1 MKSKSKV
8 ALVRCNSYEIH
19 HVTQAVTRAVDLLG
33 GIGLFINP
41 GQKVLIKPN
50 MLSPHSPEKAV
61 TTHPVFVQAVA
72 ELVKSSGGIPSV
84 GDSPG
89 FYKFSRVAEISGIG
103 EAVRKSGARLAPF
116 DKEQEISTAEGCLM
130 KSLVVASEVTNAD
143 AIISLPKF
151 KTHGLTCITAAIKNL
166 FGCMPGLK
174 KAEMHFRFSDD
185 NRFSHMLADIALS
198 LPARL
203 HILDAVVGMD
213 GNGPGAGDPF
223 RIGLIIAG
231 ADPVAV
237 DSTACRIVGIDP
249 LTLPMIRIASERG
262 VGNATE
268 ERIEILGEDLQ
279 KVRVSG
285 FRYNPPAGAGR
296 LLPIPEFLSRG
307 FKNWIVR
314 KPRFL
319 QAICTKCGAC
329 VQICPARPKAL
340 RMEKGRVIINDRNCI
355 RCYCCSEICPSK
367 AIVLKRGPGAG
378 ILSKLLKL

>member
-1 MKSKSKV
+1 MTTKSKV

-33 GIGLFINP
+33 GINLFIMP

-50 MLSPHSPEKAV
+50 MLSPHPPEKAV
-61 TTHPVFVQAVA
+61 TTHPALVQAVA

-89 FYKFSRVAEISGIG
+89 FYKFSRVAEVSGIG
-103 EAVRKSGARLAPF
+103 EAVRKAGARLVPF
-116 DKEQEISTAEGCLM
+116 DREQEIPTAAGCLM

-143 AIISLPKF
+143 VIISLPKF
-151 KTHGLTCITAAIKNL
+151 KTHALTCITAAIKNL

-198 LPARL
+198 IPARL
-203 HILDAVVGMD
+203 HILDAIVGMD

-223 RIGLIIAG
+223 RIGLVIAG

-249 LTLPMIRIASERG
+249 LTLPMVRIAAERG
-262 VGNATE
+262 VGNASE
-268 ERIEILGEDLQ
+268 ERIEIVGEDFQ
-279 KVRVSG
+279 KVRVPG

-296 LLPIPEFLSRG
+296 LLPIPDFFSLR

-319 QAICTKCGAC
+319 RAICTKCGAC

-340 RMEKGRVIINDRNCI
+340 RMEKGRIVIDDRNCI

-367 AIVLKRGPGAG
+367 AVRLTRGFGAA
-378 ILSKLLKL
+378 LLARTLKL